1 MSNPIPLGEAL
12 AVIIDHRG
20 KTPRKL
26 GGDFTAHGVPVVSA
40 IHVKNGRIDWSQR
53 ERFVS
58 ESMFHKWMPV
68 KLKKNDLLLTSEAP
82 LGEVA
87 LVPDDR
93 DLVLSQRLFALR
105 GKPDVLHTP
114 YLYYYFRTPQGQADL
129 QSRASGST
137 VLGIRQSQLVK
148 IELRLPPLIEQR
160 RIAGVLGAFD
170 DLIESDRA
178 LAFKQ
183 IDLGRSRWLQ
193 TAKKCEW
200 SASFGELATLHREGF
215 HGGAES
221 PYLGLEHF
229 STDGGGLTGRG
240 VLAQARSQQYVFSAG
255 DILYGRL
262 RPYFR
267 KVARPGF
274 SGACSGEIWVISP
287 RDGIPPSFVE
297 AIVSSPEFTEFADSG
312 SEGTKMPRAKWDHV
326 ARFRVSMPPRQDMTR
341 LDAVGETMWRASV
354 SLGEEADQLR
364 RTRDALLPQL
374 MSGAIRVS
382 EVEDSVP

>member
-170 DLIESDRA
+170 DLLETNRQLINDCAA
-178 LAFKQ
+178 LRKVLVSQALDDAKSNVALSATARFVNGKNFTR
-183 IDLGRSRWLQ
+183 DATGVGRPIIRTPEVRGGVS
-193 TAKKCEW
+193 T
-200 SASFGELATLHREGF
+200 STLRSSMQAADEN
-215 HGGAES
+215 
-221 PYLGLEHF
+221 L
-229 STDGGGLTGRG
+229 
-240 VLAQARSQQYVFSAG
+240 ARSG
-255 DILYGRL
+255 DILM
-262 RPYFR
+262 
-267 KVARPGF
+267 V
-274 SGACSGEIWVISP
+274 W
-287 RDGIPPSFVE
+287 
-297 AIVSSPEFTEFADSG
+297 SG
-312 SEGTKMPRAKWDHV
+312 SLTLGRWMDEDALINQHVFKVIPTGYPDWLVYALVDRQMSWFLSLAADKATTMGHIRRVHLDVPVPVPSPGVVEVLDTQVRPLWD
-326 ARFRVSMPPRQDMTR
+326 SE
-341 LDAVGETMWRASV
+341 LDLSV
-354 SLGEEADQLR
+354 ENHQLR
-364 RTRDALLPQL
+364 RTRDELLPLL
-374 MSGAIRVS
+374 MSGAVRVS